1 MIRFSVVS
9 ALMVLA
15 AASPAAADW
24 EYTRWGMTAD
34 QVIAASGGKAKAMPP
49 GRYYRNDAGGYEI
62 SVEGRTRGPPRLS
75 IGFQFDLRSGGLQ
88 CVISNAV
95 GDDAETLLAL
105 MVQRY
110 GAPISDDSFGTTRT
124 MQWTTPDAV
133 ELTMNATPKAAV
145 VNHCAPG
152 RS

>member
-1 MIRFSVVS
+1 MIRSSVVS
-9 ALMVLA
+9 ALIILA
-15 AASPAAADW
+15 AVHPAAAHW

-34 QVIAASGGKAKAMPP
+34 QVIAASGGKARAMPP
-49 GRYYRNDAGGYEI
+49 ARHYRNDAGGYEI
-62 SVEGRTRGPPRLS
+62 SVEGRTQGPPRLS

-95 GDDAETLLAL
+95 GDDAEALRAL
-105 MVQRY
+105 MLQRY
-110 GAPISDDSFGTTRT
+110 GAPASEESFGTTQT

-145 VNHCAPG
+145 VNHYAPG